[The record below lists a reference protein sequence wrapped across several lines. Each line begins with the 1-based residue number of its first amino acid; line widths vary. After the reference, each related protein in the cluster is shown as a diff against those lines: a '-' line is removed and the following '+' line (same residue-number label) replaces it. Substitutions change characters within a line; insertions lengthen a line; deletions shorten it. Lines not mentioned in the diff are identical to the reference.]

1 MRSDRAQAA
10 NNAIDEGALAA
21 ARATAFD
28 ERLTDLVADSF
39 RLLAD
44 PTRLR
49 LVRGLGTG
57 PMCVRDLALLAGV
70 SESATSHQLR
80 RLRDRGLV
88 ATRRV
93 GTVIY
98 YSLND
103 HHLPALLRE
112 AEYHADHRLRDLPD
126 HAYPAPELPGTTGGP
141 GQRGGLAG

>member
-1 MRSDRAQAA
+1 MRSDRTHAA
-10 NNAIDEGALAA
+10 NNAIDQGALDV
-21 ARATAFD
+21 ARASALD

-39 RLLAD
+39 RLMAD

-57 PMCVRDLALLAGV
+57 PMCVRDLALLARV

-98 YSLND
+98 YSLSD

-112 AEYHADHRLRDLPD
+112 AEYHAGHRLRNLPD
-126 HAYPAPELPGTTGGP
+126 HAYPPSERPETAVGVSRMDEP
-141 GQRGGLAG
+141 A